1 MKYLFF
7 FFLIVQTL
15 SSQSKLNPEDTE
27 IWDPEPKVVTP
38 AKSSAPPS
46 DAIILFDGTDF
57 LKWQHENTKNP
68 VQWTLNKDKSMTV
81 KPGKGGIETIEEHGS
96 IQFHI
101 EWKTPTV
108 IKGKGQGRGNSGI
121 FFQRRYEVQVLD
133 SYNNRT
139 YSNGQASSIY
149 KQHIP
154 LVNSTRK
161 PGEWQVYDII
171 FNEPKFNSEG
181 QKIKSG
187 SFTIFLNGVLV
198 QNNVEIL
205 GTTEYIGVPK
215 NGRDDMPGD
224 RGSDYESPEYSR
236 RTLTLQDH
244 GDLVSFRNIWMRKL

>member
-7 FFLIVQTL
+7 FFLIVQTV

-27 IWDPEPKVVTP
+27 VWHPEPKVVTP
-38 AKSSAPPS
+38 GKSSAPPS

-57 LKWQHENTKNP
+57 LKWQHGNTKKP

-101 EWKTPTV
+101 EWKTPTL

-161 PGEWQVYDII
+161 PGERQVYDII
-171 FNEPKFNSEG
+171 FNEPKSNAEG

-187 SFTIFLNGVLV
+187 SFTILLNGVLV

-236 RTLTLQDH
+236 RPLTLQDH
-244 GDLVSFRNIWMRKL
+244 GDLVSY

>member
-7 FFLIVQTL
+7 FFLIVQTV

-27 IWDPEPKVVTP
+27 VWHPEPKVVTP
-38 AKSSAPPS
+38 GKSSAPPS

-57 LKWQHENTKNP
+57 LKWQHGNTKKP

-171 FNEPKFNSEG
+171 FNEPKFNAEG

-187 SFTIFLNGVLV
+187 SFTILLNGVLV

-244 GDLVSFRNIWMRKL
+244 GDLVSYRNIWMRKL

>member
-7 FFLIVQTL
+7 FFLIVQTVF
-15 SSQSKLNPEDTE
+15 SQSKLNPEDTE
-27 IWDPEPKVVTP
+27 VWHPEPKVVTP
-38 AKSSAPPS
+38 GKSSAPPS

-57 LKWQHENTKNP
+57 LKWQHGNTKKP

-96 IQFHI
+96 IQFHV

-171 FNEPKFNSEG
+171 FNEPKFNAEG

-198 QNNVEIL
+198 HNNVEIL

-244 GDLVSFRNIWMRKL
+244 GDLVSYRNIWMRKL

>member
-1 MKYLFF
+1 
-7 FFLIVQTL
+7 
-15 SSQSKLNPEDTE
+15 
-27 IWDPEPKVVTP
+27 
-38 AKSSAPPS
+38 
-46 DAIILFDGTDF
+46 
-57 LKWQHENTKNP
+57 
-68 VQWTLNKDKSMTV
+68 MTV

-101 EWKTPTV
+101 EWKTPTL

-171 FNEPKFNSEG
+171 FNEPKFNAEG

-224 RGSDYESPEYSR
+224 KGSDHESPEYSR

-244 GDLVSFRNIWMRKL
+244 GDLVSYRNIWMRKL

>member
-7 FFLIVQTL
+7 FFLIVQTVF
-15 SSQSKLNPEDTE
+15 SQSKLNPEDTE
-27 IWDPEPKVVTP
+27 VWHPEPKVVTP
-38 AKSSAPPS
+38 GKSSAPPS

-57 LKWQHENTKNP
+57 LKWQHGNTKKP

-101 EWKTPTV
+101 EWKTPTL

-171 FNEPKFNSEG
+171 FNEPKFNAEG

-198 QNNVEIL
+198 HNNVEIL

-244 GDLVSFRNIWMRKL
+244 GDLVSYRNIWMRKL